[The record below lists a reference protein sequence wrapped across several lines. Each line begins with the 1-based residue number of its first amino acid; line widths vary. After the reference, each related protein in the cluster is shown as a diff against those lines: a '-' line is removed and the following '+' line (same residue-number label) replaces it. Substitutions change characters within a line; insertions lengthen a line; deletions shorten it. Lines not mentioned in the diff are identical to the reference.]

1 MFLISALV
9 AGLFLPVAYTCS
21 LPTGTSFYT
30 PIQRT
35 ILAPIVFQAKVL
47 NTTTYLDRHATG
59 QVFDAC
65 VRIAKIF
72 KAPFEIPPE
81 LCFGSFGI
89 EELCLT
95 YVFEGSDYIFFVN
108 EDFTARY
115 DGFPLSAIS
124 VTDDNLSLVERGYCS
139 ADQSDDCGKWKKML
153 FQTMKWKIEQN
164 FLFFFLPVTNVKILL
179 LLKRIDSPHESPRI
193 KLWKIMGV
201 FCLHTPEHNL

>member
-1 MFLISALV
+1 MIRHQTRGNGIPRCIKTLLSIGCRDIVQQHPAKFIAGEMFLISALV

-21 LPTGTSFYT
+21 LPTGTFFYT

-72 KAPFEIPPE
+72 KAPFEIPSE

-124 VTDDNLSLVERGYCS
+124 VTDDNLSSVERGYCS
-139 ADQSDDCGKWKKML
+139 ADQSDDCGK
-153 FQTMKWKIEQN
+153 
-164 FLFFFLPVTNVKILL
+164 
-179 LLKRIDSPHESPRI
+179 
-193 KLWKIMGV
+193 
-201 FCLHTPEHNL
+201 

>member
-21 LPTGTSFYT
+21 LPTGTFFYT

-72 KAPFEIPPE
+72 KAPFEIPSE

-124 VTDDNLSLVERGYCS
+124 VTDDNLSSVERGYCS
-139 ADQSDDCGKWKKML
+139 AEQSDDCGKWKNVISNYEMENRTKCS
-153 FQTMKWKIEQN
+153 
-164 FLFFFLPVTNVKILL
+164 FFFLPVTNVKILL
-179 LLKRIDSPHESPRI
+179 FLKRIDSPHESPRI